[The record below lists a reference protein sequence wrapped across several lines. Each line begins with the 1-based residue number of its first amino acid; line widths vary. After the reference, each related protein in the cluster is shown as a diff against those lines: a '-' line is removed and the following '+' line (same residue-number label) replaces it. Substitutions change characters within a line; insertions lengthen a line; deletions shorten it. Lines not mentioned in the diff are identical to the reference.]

1 MTRPRGTNGGGL
13 RGTPGQA
20 GGPLDSGPLDSGP
33 DAAAAAPPAEAMS
46 VSEVTARVKEQVE
59 SRFAD
64 VWVAGEISNLVRAA
78 SGHVYLSLKDDAAL
92 LRAVVWRGMLP
103 LLAIEPADGMEVVC
117 HGRIEVYPPRG
128 TYQLTIDRL
137 HALGTGALEARFRR
151 LHASLERE
159 GLFAP
164 GRKRPIPAFPARIA
178 VITSPTGAAI
188 ADFLRTLFSR
198 WHAAEVI
205 VVPSRVQGAGAAEE
219 LAAALAGVARLDSAV
234 DVIALVRGGGSL
246 EDLWAFNE
254 EVLVRAIAASPIPV
268 VSGVGHEIDVTLA
281 DLAADLRALTPT
293 DAAVRIVPDG
303 VQVAATVAALGRR
316 LRSGLRR
323 GVDLARERM
332 MQAARSRVFADPER
346 ILRDRRTVVEQ
357 QSVRLHRL
365 ARGAV
370 ERARERL
377 GAAAGRL
384 EAGSPIKLLA
394 RGWSVTWLA
403 DAEPAHDTA
412 DAAAAAATALPLAS
426 VAGVEPGGLLV
437 TQLADGRIRSRVER
451 IIPDDRR
458 S

>member
-1 MTRPRGTNGGGL
+1 MHRPKGTNGRNSRADG
-13 RGTPGQA
+13 
-20 GGPLDSGPLDSGP
+20 
-33 DAAAAAPPAEAMS
+33 DASAADAAAAPPPEAMS

-59 SRFAD
+59 TRFAD

-103 LLAIEPADGMEVVC
+103 QLAIEPADGMEVIC

-137 HALGTGALEARFRR
+137 HAVGTGALEARFRR
-151 LHASLERE
+151 LHATLERE
-159 GLFAP
+159 GLFDP
-164 GRKRPIPAFPARIA
+164 GRKRPIPMFPTRIA

-188 ADFLRTLFSR
+188 ADFLRTLFAR

-219 LAAALAGVARLDSAV
+219 LAAALAGVARLAAAV

-281 DLAADLRALTPT
+281 DLVADLRALTPT

-303 VQVAATVAALGRR
+303 GQVAAAVAALGRR
-316 LRSGLRR
+316 LETGLRR

-332 MQAARSRVFADPER
+332 MQAARSRVFADPDR
-346 ILRDRRTVVEQ
+346 IARDRRTLVEQ
-357 QSVRLHRL
+357 QTARLHRL
-365 ARGAV
+365 GQTAV

-394 RGWSVTWLA
+394 RGWSVTWLVP
-403 DAEPAHDTA
+403 AEASRED
-412 DAAAAAATALPLAS
+412 DDATACGTAPGDLPLAS
-426 VAGVEPGGLLV
+426 VAGVEPGGFLV
-437 TQLADGRIRSRVER
+437 TQLTDGRIRSRVER
-451 IIPDDRR
+451 IMPDASRP
-458 S
+458 